1 VEQALETID
10 DGIENKE
17 EAKIV
22 IIVEGCFRGV
32 LPRILGARGF
42 KREVK
47 VAGCI
52 GIGII
57 PVALSSLDTA
67 PFGPGILPDSST
79 TGRERNKKLHFEDQ
93 EVAFAT
99 SQRR

>member
-1 VEQALETID
+1 MEHALETID
-10 DGIENKE
+10 SRIENRE
-17 EAKIV
+17 EGKIV

-32 LPRILGARGF
+32 SPRILGARRS
-42 KREVK
+42 KCEPK

-67 PFGPGILPDSST
+67 PFGLGILPESSVA
-79 TGRERNKKLHFEDQ
+79 GREKNRQLHYEDQ
-93 EVAFAT
+93 EVAFAI